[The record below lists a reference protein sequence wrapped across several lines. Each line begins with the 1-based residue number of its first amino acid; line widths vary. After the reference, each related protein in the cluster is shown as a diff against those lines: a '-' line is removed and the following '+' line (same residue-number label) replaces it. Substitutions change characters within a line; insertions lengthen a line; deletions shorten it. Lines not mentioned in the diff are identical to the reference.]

1 MWGEGI
7 EGAGGKGSHGLWAA
21 EGGSKRGMVEES
33 PASWGGRWGRVRLV
47 RGLLFSPEA
56 VSVPTPCGHIPMPSS
71 LMAKSLE
78 AVMSPGLTAFGRLAD
93 LTFT

>member
-1 MWGEGI
+1 MGCGRQRVAASEGWWRRVRRA
-7 EGAGGKGSHGLWAA
+7 GAAGG
-21 EGGSKRGMVEES
+21 
-33 PASWGGRWGRVRLV
+33 VRLV
-47 RGLLFSPEA
+47 HDLLFSPEA